1 MIEKE
6 IEILQGLKHKNIV
19 NLVSYGSDGH
29 VAKPSGKEMSNI
41 VFIMLEYIPGG
52 LLFDMCQ
59 TLGVMGEDAGRFFMT
74 QMLDVLKYMHQLGV
88 VHRDIKLENIL
99 VDDQQNFKLADFGF
113 ATFKNVTKLNDY
125 VGTKTYMAPE
135 IKECKEYDG
144 RQVDVFALG
153 VVLFVIV
160 QGTFPF
166 QEAVDDDYYYDLL
179 KRGKLEKYFKSTRTE
194 NLSDEFKDLVV
205 KMFSHDPTK
214 RPTIKEI
221 IEHPWMQ

>member
-1 MIEKE
+1 
-6 IEILQGLKHKNIV
+6 
-19 NLVSYGSDGH
+19 
-29 VAKPSGKEMSNI
+29 
-41 VFIMLEYIPGG
+41 MLEYIPGG